1 MNKANPNP
9 SPYFPLGLQISRQAR
24 QQFTLDEILA
34 APHPPIYA
42 LRLLAAALQ
51 GGEGGIR
58 ASAGQLNLLALLNEC
73 SRHVARHYL
82 RARRLRVDVEG
93 IALGERTVPLPPL
106 AKMLRSFVHLY
117 PPAAQK
123 SPAKTFLTG
132 DRGPVRREET
142 IIELFL
148 LATQME
154 NPAAA
159 PTRALFDDGPLKES
173 CSYRELLDDLDRELS
188 GEEIPGLFGGSLLD
202 LLLAPIKNAPHSLSA
217 QLDYM
222 RRTWGEFL
230 PADFLRAILT
240 AFDLQGEEETVRGFG
255 PGPSRAPHFSWD
267 DREAFSAD
275 ADWMTNAVLV
285 AKTIYVWLDQLSRKY
300 RREIATLDRIPD
312 EELDLLVR
320 WGFNALWLIGIW
332 ERSPA
337 SQEIKRRMGNP
348 EAVSSAY
355 SLYDYVTAADL
366 GGEEALAD
374 LRRRCEARGIR
385 LACDV
390 VPNHTG
396 IYSRWTCE
404 HPDWFVQVDTPPFPG
419 YHFTGPDL
427 SGNPDVV
434 LQIEDGYWTHSDAA
448 VVFCHRDRRSG
459 RVRYLYHGNDGTHM
473 PWNDTAQLNFLIPEV
488 REAVIRTI
496 LHVARTFR
504 IIRFD
509 AAMTL
514 AKKHFQRLWFPQP
527 GGGAGIPSRSE
538 HWMSRE
544 AFEEVFPTEFWRE
557 VVDRVAA
564 EAPDTLLLAEA
575 FWLMEGFFVR
585 TLGMHRVY
593 NSAFMHM
600 LKSEENGKYRGVVK
614 EILGFNPEILKRFV
628 NFMNNPDEE
637 TAVEQFGRGDKYFGV
652 AVLLAT
658 MPGTPMFGHGQ
669 VEGLREK
676 YGMEY
681 RRAYW
686 DEAPDE
692 AFIRHHERQ
701 IAPLLHRRHLF
712 SDARNFVLYDFESG
726 GHTNDDVFAYSN
738 RCGAERSLVVYHNRH
753 NETGGWLRRG
763 LSQNPVPLAGELGLR
778 SDPEWYCRFRDHH
791 SGLEY
796 LRSNRQ
802 LFEEGLYLYLGPYQY
817 HVFFDIREFADS
829 QGQWGELC
837 RNLDGRP
844 VLNLD
849 HELRRMRYAPL
860 LAELDRTLAPRRR
873 EELAALLLPL
883 AEAEFGRKQG
893 FNRFSGQLTVF
904 LQTLA
909 RFTGTA
915 GNPDAL
921 ADALRRE
928 LGDLCTLLSLK
939 SEKDAEQ
946 LALKLLKRCLGAAPQ
961 GELPSRVI
969 AVFLPYLALHRI
981 GELAENGTPE
991 LSAAWM
997 EEYLLLEELQR
1008 LLPSE
1013 TAPRDALLVKI
1024 LTRHQKIGEAE
1035 GGTADFALLLDD
1047 NDVQRFLEVHP
1058 FEGVLWFSRER
1069 FEELIDGLFVISALS
1084 AASRPLTGIEIF
1096 DSVLNL
1102 YARTVAVDNA
1112 AVSAGFRFEPFRD
1125 SLWSSE
1131 EDREA
1136 PVPGSPPKAR
1146 RVRKPPAMK
1155 ILLVASEV
1163 APYAKTGG
1171 LADVA
1176 GSLPKALRQLGHDV
1190 RIILPCYQTV
1200 EEKHSLR
1207 KGRKSVEVPID
1218 GQLHKGMLRQH
1229 TLDGVPVYFIENREY
1244 FHRDGLYGTAEG
1256 DYPDNAER
1264 FGFFCRAVL
1273 ALLRRLDFRPDV
1285 LHLNDWQTGLIP
1297 VLLKTELKD
1306 DPFYRTIGTLMT
1318 IHNLGY
1324 QGLFLPEV
1332 LPLLGLPPQLGT
1344 PAGLEYFGKI
1354 SFLKGG
1360 LIYSDLL
1367 NTVSPTY
1374 CREIQTPQMG
1384 HGFDGILAKRSKAL
1398 HGILNGLDTRLWN
1411 PELDPALVRAYNESD
1426 LRGKAA
1432 NKKALQAQLGLE
1444 TDPSIPLVAMV
1455 TRLDTQKGLDLVED
1469 AWERLLE
1476 RPLQFVLIG
1485 SGEQIHT
1492 ERFARL
1498 KDRYPGRVSINL
1510 DFDDTLS
1517 RRIYAGSDLFLMPS
1531 HYEPCGLGQLI
1542 ALRYGSIPVVRKTG
1556 GLADTVIDP
1565 ADDPRH
1571 ANGFTFTEAT
1581 ADALLDALDRALAL
1595 YGDRRNWLKLVKR
1608 GMSQDFSWRG
1618 SAEHYLELYR
1628 RIMEGKRV

>member
-1 MNKANPNP
+1 MTEANPHLR
-9 SPYFPLGLQISRQAR
+9 PYFPLGLQISRQAR
-24 QQFTLDEILA
+24 RLFTLDDLLETS
-34 APHPPIYA
+34 HPTIYA
-42 LRLLAAALQ
+42 LRLLSAALQ
-51 GGEGGIR
+51 GKEGGPK
-58 ASAGQLNLLALLNEC
+58 ASAGQLYLLALLGEAC
-73 SRHVARHYL
+73 RLAAGHYL
-82 RARRLRVDVEG
+82 AARRCRVDRGE
-93 IALGERTVPLPPL
+93 IAVRERRIFLPPMTTAL
-106 AKMLRSFVHLY
+106 HSFVALY
-117 PPAAQK
+117 PP
-123 SPAKTFLTG
+123 SPVIGPDDFLRVAEG
-132 DRGPVRREET
+132 RLET
-142 IIELFL
+142 VIELFL
-148 LATQME
+148 LATQMD
-154 NPAAA
+154 NPAAV
-159 PTRALFDDGPLKES
+159 PLSPLFDDAPLRERS
-173 CSYRELLDDLDRELS
+173 AYREVLQELDRELA
-188 GEEIPGLFGGSLLD
+188 GEDVPGLFGGSLLE
-202 LLLAPIKNAPHSLSA
+202 LLSAPAKNAPHSLSA
-217 QLDYM
+217 QLDYV
-222 RRTWGEFL
+222 RRTWGSFL
-230 PADFLRAILT
+230 PADFLRALLT
-240 AFDLQGEEETVRGFG
+240 ASDLQGEEETVRGFG
-255 PGPSRAPHFSWD
+255 PGPARAPHFRGD
-267 DREAFSAD
+267 EREAFSAD

-312 EELDLLVR
+312 EELELLVR

-366 GGEEALAD
+366 GGEAALDD

-396 IYSRWTCE
+396 IYSRWTLE
-404 HPDWFVQVDTPPFPG
+404 HPEWFVQADSPPFPA
-419 YHFTGPDL
+419 YRFTGPDL
-427 SGNPDVV
+427 SGDPAVV

-448 VVFCHRDRRSG
+448 VVFCHRHRASG

-527 GGGAGIPSRSE
+527 GGGAGVPSRAE

-614 EILGFNPEILKRFV
+614 EILGFNREILKRFV
-628 NFMNNPDEE
+628 NFMNNPDEA

-658 MPGTPMFGHGQ
+658 LPGTPMFGHGQ
-669 VEGLREK
+669 VEGLQEK

-686 DEAPDE
+686 DEVPDE

-712 SDARNFVLYDFESG
+712 SDSRHFVLYDFESG
-726 GHTNDDVFAYSN
+726 GAVDDDVFAYSN
-738 RCGAERSLVVYHNRH
+738 RYGDERSLVVYHNRH
-753 NETGGWLRRG
+753 GETGGWLRLG
-763 LSQNPVPLAGELGLR
+763 VSQNPVPLAGELGLR
-778 SDPEWYCRFRDHH
+778 SEPDRYCRFRDHR

-796 LRSNRQ
+796 LRSSRQ
-802 LFEEGLYLYLGPYQY
+802 LFEEGLYLFLGPYQY
-817 HVFFDIREFADS
+817 HVFLDFREFADS
-829 QGQWGELC
+829 TGLWGELC

-844 VLNLD
+844 VPNLD
-849 HELRRMRYAPL
+849 HELRRLRYAPL
-860 LAELDRTLAPRRR
+860 LAELDKTLAPRRR
-873 EELAALLLPL
+873 EELAALLSPGRSA
-883 AEAEFGRKQG
+883 AERTRG
-893 FNRFSGQLTVF
+893 FNRFAGQLAAF
-904 LQTLA
+904 LHTLS

-921 ADALRRE
+921 AQALLRE
-928 LGDLCTLLSLK
+928 LGDLCTLLALDG
-939 SEKDAEQ
+939 EEGAQ
-946 LALKLLKRCLGAAPQ
+946 GLALKLLKRSLGGGPQ
-961 GELPSRVI
+961 EEIPPRLM

-997 EEYLLLEELQR
+997 EEYLLSEGLQR

-1013 TAPRDALLVKI
+1013 TAPRNALLVKI
-1024 LTRHQKIGEAE
+1024 LTRFQKVWEAE
-1035 GGTADFALLLDD
+1035 GGTADFARLLDD
-1047 NDVQRFLEVHP
+1047 GDVQGFLEVHP
-1058 FEGVLWFSRER
+1058 FEGTHWFSRER
-1069 FEELIDGLFVISALS
+1069 LEELSGGLFVVAALS
-1084 AASRPLTGIEIF
+1084 GASRPLTGTRLMDKLRQLHALA
-1096 DSVLNL
+1096 DSVCRM
-1102 YARTVAVDNA
+1102 AEA
-1112 AVSAGFRFEPFRD
+1112 SAYRFDPFRD
-1125 SLWSSE
+1125 LLCASQ
-1131 EDREA
+1131 EDRGTPPA
-1136 PVPGSPPKAR
+1136 PGSPPIAR
-1146 RVRKPPAMK
+1146 KGRRSPAMK

-1190 RIILPCYQTV
+1190 RIILPCYRTV

-1207 KGRKSVEVPID
+1207 KGRKSVEVAI
-1218 GQLHKGMLRQH
+1218 GGELHKGMLRQNS
-1229 TLDGVPVYFIENREY
+1229 LEGVPVYFIENRDY

-1297 VLLKTELKD
+1297 VLLKTELRD

-1324 QGLFLPEV
+1324 QGLFPPEV

-1344 PAGLEYFGKI
+1344 PEGLEYFGKV

-1411 PELDPALVRAYNESD
+1411 PALDPALVRSYDEND

-1432 NKKALQAQLGLE
+1432 NKKALQAQLGLAV
-1444 TDPSIPLVAMV
+1444 DPSIPLVAMV

-1498 KDRYPGRVSINL
+1498 KDRYPGRVSISL

-1517 RRIYAGSDLFLMPS
+1517 RRIYAASDLFLMPS

-1556 GLADTVIDP
+1556 GLADTVIDA
-1565 ADDPRH
+1565 ADNPRQ
-1571 ANGFTFTEAT
+1571 ANGFTFKDAT
-1581 ADALLDALDRALAL
+1581 ADALLGALDAALAL

-1628 RIMEGKRV
+1628 KIMEGKRV